1 MKNTEDKDDA
11 ATAQVAE
18 VADDDGYDG
27 ADDND
32 DADDDEDED
41 DDDNVYCDD
50 DDGDKGV
57 AEKKWKKA
65 MTATVKNMS
74 HVRSFPVIQ
83 VELEKLKRCLLFSMK
98 KDYIICRDQVQFQWK
113 DEAKSEQ
120 WKLKIDSK

>member
-18 VADDDGYDG
+18 VADDDGNDG

-57 AEKKWKKA
+57 AEKSYDGDGKEYVSCSFFSRNSGGIEKA
-65 MTATVKNMS
+65 EKMS
-74 HVRSFPVIQ
+74 LVFD
-83 VELEKLKRCLLFSMK
+83 EKRLHYL
-98 KDYIICRDQVQFQWK
+98 
-113 DEAKSEQ
+113 
-120 WKLKIDSK
+120 

>member
-18 VADDDGYDG
+18 VADDDGNDG

-57 AEKKWKKA
+57 AEKKRKA
-65 MTATVKNMS
+65 MTATVENMS

-98 KDYIICRDQVQFQWK
+98 KDHIICRDQVQFQWK